1 MKNSKK
7 EVLKSNY
14 IQHDKS
20 NIIWVQ
26 GQLYSTL
33 DSDLKIS
40 DNLIEKAKLST
51 NHKGFTIISDK
62 FILIKDDKSL
72 IWDIEKCKRLRE
84 NDVNYCGP
92 MSYREYDWN
101 YYFVEHKAP
110 WMQLDYYNYDDK
122 ISYNEAFKKYLSILE
137 LLSKAQQEQYDKFFS
152 DIEAMQKESLRP
164 DYCSLWNLFYDSD
177 VWFSFIDVYPCNIR
191 PWDGKLS
198 VENIFNMILNPKF
211 SYKGFDIIP
220 KEEVDEYNKVV
231 GIIYDKIILAL
242 KAHNYS
248 DNEIEKFL
256 KKKKHV
262 FSDEECISY
271 NYIEKYIR
279 EHYNLYEIIIWL

>member
-1 MKNSKK
+1 MKKSKNEIFNDK
-7 EVLKSNY
+7 Y
-14 IQHDKS
+14 IQSDCS
-20 NIIWVQ
+20 NTTWTKE
-26 GQLYSTL
+26 QLYSTL
-33 DSDLKIS
+33 DSNFEIS
-40 DNLIEKAKLST
+40 DKIIEKVKSST
-51 NHKGFTIISDK
+51 NHKGFTIINDK
-62 FILIKDDKSL
+62 YILIEDDKSL
-72 IWDIEKCKRLRE
+72 IWDMGKCKRLRE
-84 NDVNYCGP
+84 NGVNYCGP
-92 MSYREYDWN
+92 ICYKEYDWD

-122 ISYNEAFKKYLSILE
+122 IPYNEAFKKYISFLE
-137 LLSKAQQEQYDKFFS
+137 LLSKASQEQYDKFFS

-191 PWDGKLS
+191 PWDEKLS
-198 VENIFNMILNPKF
+198 VDNIFNMILNPKF

-248 DNEIEKFL
+248 DDEIEKFL
-256 KKKKHV
+256 KKKKHI
-262 FSDEECISY
+262 FSSEECVSY
-271 NYIEKYIR
+271 KDIEKYIK
-279 EHYNLYEIIIWL
+279 EHYNPFSITIQM